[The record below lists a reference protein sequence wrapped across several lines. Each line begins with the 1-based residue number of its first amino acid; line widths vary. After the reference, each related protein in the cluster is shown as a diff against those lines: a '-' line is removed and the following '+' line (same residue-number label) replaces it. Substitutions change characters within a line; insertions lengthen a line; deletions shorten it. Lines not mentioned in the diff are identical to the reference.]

1 MANELVTAAASVVPP
16 AVRIGGMSSY
26 SYERY
31 PLAAVVAAGGTPWPV
46 RSITLNIFPQGWEG
60 SKTPFLCT
68 RGIFRPRDSCPHESP
83 RPSQRVAI
91 YLQFERYDEEV
102 DSRGAGVHLLLVA
115 TKFRCS
121 CSPPRG
127 RHNLPRCSQSFT
139 KCRVVRLAAMS
150 ISTSA
155 DNAYC
160 PLG

>member
-1 MANELVTAAASVVPP
+1 MAYEVVAAAASSSCSYRRYELVLVREIPP
-16 AVRIGGMSSY
+16 CSGSRRW
-26 SYERY
+26 RY
-31 PLAAVVAAGGTPWPV
+31 PMACTIHNSKKSFHKGGREVKTHACV
-46 RSITLNIFPQGWEG
+46 READPALPAS
-60 SKTPFLCT
+60 
-68 RGIFRPRDSCPHESP
+68 HESP

-91 YLQFERYDEEV
+91 YLQFERYGEEV

-115 TKFRCS
+115 TKFWCS

-160 PLG
+160 PSG